1 MLKRPL
7 GRTGHESSV
16 AILGG
21 VAFSGASPD
30 EVTGW
35 LTRATQAG
43 VNHLDIAP
51 SYGEAETRV
60 GPHLPA
66 FRARLYISEKT
77 MARDR
82 DGARAELERSL
93 ELLQTDHFELY
104 QFHAVTSQDDVDRI
118 LAPGGAAEAFLQ
130 AREEGLVTHLG
141 ITGHLEKAPGLFCQV
156 LEALDLDTVMFP
168 VNAPLWGNPGYRADA
183 ERLLTICAERD
194 LGVMGIKAIA
204 RGFWPTDEHNYQTW
218 YQPLE
223 DRERI
228 QRAVNFTLSLPI
240 HGIPT
245 VGDLRLLG
253 PALEAAERF
262 RQLSQEEIDREIAEN
277 GLQALVN
284 PTPTA

>member
-1 MLKRPL
+1 MSTLRASSSPDFEIICSLSTNGGPTRHVKPLDLRSRRSGRTSRSLRAQSCYERPPRERPAELGSPGSLTGRRKAMLKRPL

-66 FRARLYISEKT
+66 FRARLYISEKS

-93 ELLQTDHFELY
+93 ELLQTCLLY
-104 QFHAVTSQDDVDRI
+104 TS
-118 LAPGGAAEAFLQ
+118 PS
-130 AREEGLVTHLG
+130 
-141 ITGHLEKAPGLFCQV
+141 P
-156 LEALDLDTVMFP
+156 
-168 VNAPLWGNPGYRADA
+168 
-183 ERLLTICAERD
+183 RD
-194 LGVMGIKAIA
+194 
-204 RGFWPTDEHNYQTW
+204 
-218 YQPLE
+218 
-223 DRERI
+223 
-228 QRAVNFTLSLPI
+228 
-240 HGIPT
+240 
-245 VGDLRLLG
+245 
-253 PALEAAERF
+253 
-262 RQLSQEEIDREIAEN
+262 
-277 GLQALVN
+277 
-284 PTPTA
+284 